1 MTVTIGV
8 DDVTGEIIIEE
19 TEEWD
24 EMCQDWEE

>member
-24 EMCQDWEE
+24 EMCLDWEE